1 VPSVS
6 LYVRR
11 KDDSYQ
17 KCGPKTVYVLGTT
30 FVLRYETEGRRRWE
44 KLPSGIDYAAAK
56 RLALEKELALYRS
69 ENPEKRQ
76 ESVQPLQPKPKAP
89 EPGTLALDQAI
100 DRYLA
105 VAKTKSARTY
115 SGYIYTM
122 KQFYACVGNLALG
135 EISKQHLYD
144 FLAAMKKAGLGDRT
158 CHNRCAE
165 ISTMLRFH
173 GVNVSIRVKYTEK
186 IVRAYRDDEL
196 QKLFSVADPEEHLLF
211 SFFLAT
217 GAREQEIQ
225 YATWSDVDLEDGIF
239 TVRDH
244 PEYGFVPKDREMR
257 EIPLPAELVKRL
269 KARERTSNL
278 IFPKNGKPN
287 GHMLRTLKAIA
298 KRAGIDPRVCGLHVF
313 RKTFATRLHRAGVDA
328 RSIQRLLGHGDLAT
342 TLAYLE
348 AENARSERMRSVVN
362 ATFKAFDAV
371 SVREGSR
378 AVAGCPASRFDA

>member
-1 VPSVS
+1 M
-6 LYVRR
+6 
-11 KDDSYQ
+11 
-17 KCGPKTVYVLGTT
+17 
-30 FVLRYETEGRRRWE
+30 
-44 KLPSGIDYAAAK
+44 
-56 RLALEKELALYRS
+56 ALEKELALYRGA
-69 ENPEKRQ
+69 NPEKRQ
-76 ESVQPLQPKPKAP
+76 ESVQPPQRKLKVS
-89 EPGTLALDQAI
+89 EPGSLMLDQAI

-105 VAKTKSARTY
+105 VVRTKSARTY
-115 SGYIYTM
+115 SGYTYTL
-122 KQFYACVGNLALG
+122 KQFYASAGNLTLG

-158 CHNRCAE
+158 CHNRCSE
-165 ISTMLRFH
+165 VSTMLRFH
-173 GVNVSIRVKYTEK
+173 GINVSIRVKYTEK

-196 QKLFSVADPEEHLLF
+196 QKLFAMADPEEHLLF

-225 YATWSDVDLEDGIF
+225 FATWSDVDLEDGIF

-257 EIPLPAELVKRL
+257 EIPLPAELLKRL
-269 KARERTSNL
+269 KARERISNL

-287 GHMLRTLKAIA
+287 GHMLRTLKAMA

-313 RKTFATRLHRAGVDA
+313 RKTFATRLHRARVDA

-348 AENARSERMRSVVN
+348 AENARSERMRAVVN
-362 ATFKAFDAV
+362 TTFKGFEAAV
-371 SVREGSR
+371 IQ
-378 AVAGCPASRFDA
+378 

>member
-1 VPSVS
+1 MPSVS

-30 FVLRYETEGRRRWE
+30 FVLRYETGGRRCWE

-56 RLALEKELALYRS
+56 RIALEKELALYRGD
-69 ENPEKRQ
+69 NPEKRQ

-89 EPGTLALDQAI
+89 EPGTLMLDQAI

-105 VAKTKSARTY
+105 IVKTKSARTY
-115 SGYIYTM
+115 SGYTYTM
-122 KQFYACVGNLALG
+122 KEFYACVGNLTLG
-135 EISKQHLYD
+135 EISKQHVYD

-165 ISTMLRFH
+165 VCTMLRFH
-173 GVNVSIRVKYTEK
+173 GINVSIRVKYTEK

-196 QKLFSVADPEEHLLF
+196 QKLFTVADPEEHLLF

-225 YATWSDVDLEDGIF
+225 YATWGDVDLEDGIF
-239 TVRDH
+239 TVSDH
-244 PEYGFVPKDREMR
+244 PEFGFVPKDREMR
-257 EIPLPAELVKRL
+257 EVPLPAELVKRL
-269 KARERTSNL
+269 KARERTSDM
-278 IFPKNGKPN
+278 IFPKNRKPN
-287 GHMLRTLKAIA
+287 GHMLRTLKAMA
-298 KRAGIDPRVCGLHVF
+298 KRAGIDPKVCGLHVF

-348 AENARSERMRSVVN
+348 AENARRERMRAAVN
-362 ATFKAFDAV
+362 ATF
-371 SVREGSR
+371 G
-378 AVAGCPASRFDA
+378 RFEAAAIQ